1 MNNAARLEDLMLRYA
16 LRRRDLAELLGKPLN
31 SAGGYSNSTV
41 DRWLSGTN
49 QVPGYV
55 LELLQLKLSGRE
67 SRPDHWQRLIRQPL
81 PYADQR
87 ELELDLAPVLQQIAR
102 GEIPRTGRVFKDAAL
117 KRAGYWLEL
126 IAQLGGLRFKPHRAR
141 LLDEAKRLRG
151 RLDPGARAVPL
162 RIGQHAQAET
172 QDDLARKWK
181 LSYGADIQRFRQLAL
196 TGHV

>member
-16 LRRRDLAELLGKPLN
+16 LRRRDIARLLGKPLN

-49 QVPGYV
+49 QVPGHV
-55 LELLQLKLSGRE
+55 LELLQLKLADQQ

-87 ELELDLAPVLQQIAR
+87 ELELDLAPVLEQVAR

-126 IAQLGGLRFKPHRAR
+126 IAQLGGPSFKPHRAR
-141 LLDEAKRLRG
+141 LLDEAKRLHK
-151 RLDPGARAVPL
+151 RLDPDAHAVPL
-162 RIGQHAQAET
+162 RMGEQEKAET
-172 QDDLARKWK
+172 QDDLARKWN
-181 LSYGADIQRFRQLAL
+181 LSPGADIQRFRQLAL